1 MLMIMIIFIIFYY
14 YYYQRQLLALFRL
27 WGTLRGEQWS
37 EKSCIEFPPTG
48 GVRHLWSWQDFEF
61 WVFFFCEWGYRNYDL
76 NLSFGKN
83 QMMFPPTGG
92 VWSWRNFVFYNLIFG
107 RYLNIWWY
115 SKYTLRISNSLQ
127 GKYLCDD
134 ILIFNILVI
143 IWLCKLC
150 IVKKIAF
157 FWWCVLFQEIREDLL

>member
-61 WVFFFCEWGYRNYDL
+61 WVFFFSEWGYRNYDL

-83 QMMFPPTGG
+83 QMMIPPTGG
-92 VWSWRNFVFYNLIFG
+92 VRRLWSWRNFVFYNLIFEFFQCNIINWDN
-107 RYLNIWWY
+107 RNANLN
-115 SKYTLRISNSLQ
+115 L
-127 GKYLCDD
+127 
-134 ILIFNILVI
+134 
-143 IWLCKLC
+143 WL
-150 IVKKIAF
+150 VKKN
-157 FWWCVLFQEIREDLL
+157 QKM